1 MGMAKREQKEFS
13 TAMPA
18 PTFDLAL
25 SRLRVRDDEFN
36 ENSRSERSK
45 ESEKRSVKRR
55 RKRHKNARLK
65 KAFGKVRGKE
75 EKGEYGKRV

>member
-45 ESEKRSVKRR
+45 ESKEQGEQ
-55 RKRHKNARLK
+55 
-65 KAFGKVRGKE
+65 GKQEEQEEEREE
-75 EKGEYGKRV
+75 EKKTA